1 MGRYIDKSQIGDIK
15 HCFISYYKPKS
26 VAFSSVPHTCFM
38 AFSIS
43 KYLPSSEMISEGKR
57 FCFCLKIY
65 DKFI

>member
-15 HCFISYYKPKS
+15 RYFISYYKQKS
-26 VAFSSVPHTCFM
+26 VAFSSVSHTCFI

-57 FCFCLKIY
+57 FCFCLKSY